1 MTQYISLNV
10 KLSSSQLD
18 KLQSAIENETKVILR
33 LSSNMVGD
41 HETSF
46 PYKLLL
52 TNRQD
57 ANLYK
62 AFSKHPSA
70 DIKLSK
76 MIQSGGSLVD
86 LLVHD

>member
-1 MTQYISLNV
+1 
-10 KLSSSQLD
+10 
-18 KLQSAIENETKVILR
+18 
-33 LSSNMVGD
+33 MVGD
-41 HETSF
+41 DETSF
-46 PYKLLL
+46 PHKLLL